1 MMSGVRVI
9 AKYII
14 VLILNP
20 LPHPPSMSSRYALW
34 HSLTKQ
40 KRDALLAEWEK
51 QEHDKQQR
59 ILEALERKKSGKKTG
74 QSLLAQKRARA
85 AAADAVAADAAAEA
99 AAEAEAEAAAAI
111 GGNGGGGVGGES
123 AVVNGG
129 LRASMRRARGGPVSE
144 GGSSAGGGGGGTG
157 AGAGAGGTALQAA
170 AAAEEKAAE
179 KARVKADKEKEKWAE
194 YDATFEKRWAVLHST
209 DPKFRQC
216 ELCGVR
222 HHKRLR

>member
-1 MMSGVRVI
+1 MCKSE
-9 AKYII
+9 YIT
-14 VLILNP
+14 VLIL
-20 LPHPPSMSSRYALW
+20 HPPHTPTSMSSRYALW

-59 ILEALERKKSGKKTG
+59 ILEALERKKSGKKSG
-74 QSLLAQKRARA
+74 QNLLAQKRARA
-85 AAADAVAADAAAEA
+85 AAADAAAEA
-99 AAEAEAEAAAAI
+99 AAEAAVEAAEAAAAAV
-111 GGNGGGGVGGES
+111 GGNDGGGVGGES
-123 AVVNGG
+123 TVVNGG

-144 GGSSAGGGGGGTG
+144 GGSSAAGGGGGTG
-157 AGAGAGGTALQAA
+157 AGAGAGTGGTALQA

-209 DPKFRQC
+209 DPNFRPC
-216 ELCGVR
+216 ELCSVR